1 VGELMSEPSVSVIIP
16 VLNEERFLKQSVQ
29 AILNQNYS
37 GQFEIILALG
47 PSKDQTNVIAQ
58 ELAQDKR
65 IKLVENPSGRTASAL
80 NNAIKNSNFDIIVR
94 LDGHAIVD
102 SSYIKNAVNTL
113 LESGADNVG
122 GLMKAEG
129 TNAFEKSVAAAM
141 TSKFGVGNAPFHV
154 GGKSGEVD
162 TVYLG
167 TFRKSAL
174 ERVGYFD
181 ESFIRAQ
188 DWEMNYRIR
197 KTGGKIWFNPD
208 LVVSYRPR
216 KNILQLA
223 KQYFEYGQWRKQVTK
238 TYPETVSM
246 RYLAPPVTVSGL
258 IAGFVMVLFSK
269 ILEINW
275 LQIGWLAPLI
285 YLTVILLAFLS
296 IGSKIGLLSRLYL
309 LLVLPTM
316 HLSWGVGFL
325 KGSKRL

>member
-1 VGELMSEPSVSVIIP
+1 MSEPAVSVIIP

-37 GQFEIILALG
+37 GQLEIILALG

-58 ELAQDKR
+58 ELAKDQR
-65 IKLVENPSGRTASAL
+65 IKLVENPSGRTAAAL

-102 SSYIKNAVNTL
+102 SNYIKNAVKTL
-113 LESGADNVG
+113 VESGADNVG

-216 KNILQLA
+216 KNLLQLA

-238 TYPETVSM
+238 TYPETVSL
-246 RYLAPPVTVSGL
+246 RYLAPPITVSGL
-258 IAGFVMVLFSK
+258 IAGIIMVLFSK
-269 ILEINW
+269 ILDINW
-275 LQIGWLAPLI
+275 LQIGWLAPLV

>member
-1 VGELMSEPSVSVIIP
+1 MGELMSEPSVSVIIP

-58 ELAQDKR
+58 ELVQDKR

-275 LQIGWLAPLI
+275 LQIGWLAPLV

>member
-1 VGELMSEPSVSVIIP
+1 MSEPSVSVIIP

-47 PSKDQTNVIAQ
+47 PSKDKTNVIAQ

-223 KQYFEYGQWRKQVTK
+223 KQYFEYGRWRKQVTK

-269 ILEINW
+269 ILDINW
-275 LQIGWLAPLI
+275 LQIGWLAPLV

>member
-1 VGELMSEPSVSVIIP
+1 VGELMSEPAVSVIIP

-29 AILNQNYS
+29 AILNQNYP
-37 GQFEIILALG
+37 GQLEIILALG

-58 ELAQDKR
+58 ELAKDQR

-102 SSYIKNAVNTL
+102 SNYIKNAVKTL
-113 LESGADNVG
+113 VESGADNVG

-238 TYPETVSM
+238 TYPETISM

-258 IAGFVMVLFSK
+258 LAGFIMVLFSNVLD
-269 ILEINW
+269 ISW
-275 LQIGWLAPLI
+275 LQIGWLAPLV

>member
-1 VGELMSEPSVSVIIP
+1 MSEPSVSVIIP

-102 SSYIKNAVNTL
+102 SDYIKNAVNTL

-197 KTGGKIWFNPD
+197 KTGGKIWFNPE

-275 LQIGWLAPLI
+275 LQIGWLAPMV

>member
-1 VGELMSEPSVSVIIP
+1 MSEPAVSVIIP

-47 PSKDQTNVIAQ
+47 PSKDQTNFIAQ
-58 ELAQDKR
+58 ELAQDQR

-102 SSYIKNAVNTL
+102 SSYIKNAVKTL

-197 KTGGKIWFNPD
+197 KTGGKIWFNPE
-208 LVVSYRPR
+208 LIVSYRPR

-269 ILEINW
+269 ILDISW
-275 LQIGWLAPLI
+275 LQIGWLAPLV

>member
-1 VGELMSEPSVSVIIP
+1 MSEPAVSVIIP

-58 ELAQDKR
+58 ELAQDQR

-275 LQIGWLAPLI
+275 LQIGWLAPLV

>member
-1 VGELMSEPSVSVIIP
+1 MSEPAVSVIIP

-37 GQFEIILALG
+37 GQLEIILALG

-58 ELAQDKR
+58 DLAKDQR
-65 IKLVENPSGRTASAL
+65 IKLVENPSGRTAAAL
-80 NNAIKNSNFDIIVR
+80 NNAIKNSEFDIIVR

-102 SSYIKNAVNTL
+102 SNYIKNAVKTL
-113 LESGADNVG
+113 VESGADNVG

-216 KNILQLA
+216 KNLLQLA

-246 RYLAPPVTVSGL
+246 RYLAPPITVSGL
-258 IAGFVMVLFSK
+258 IAGIIMVLFSK
-269 ILEINW
+269 ILDINW
-275 LQIGWLAPLI
+275 LQIGWLAPLV

>member
-1 VGELMSEPSVSVIIP
+1 MSEPSVSVIIP

-102 SSYIKNAVNTL
+102 SDYIKNAVNTL

-174 ERVGYFD
+174 EKVGYFD

-269 ILEINW
+269 ILDINW
-275 LQIGWLAPLI
+275 LQIGWLAPLV

>member
-1 VGELMSEPSVSVIIP
+1 MSEPAVSVIIP

-47 PSKDQTNVIAQ
+47 PSKDQTNFIAQ
-58 ELAQDKR
+58 ELAQDQR

-102 SSYIKNAVNTL
+102 SSYIKNAVKTL

-197 KTGGKIWFNPD
+197 KTGGKIWFNPE

-269 ILEINW
+269 ILDISW
-275 LQIGWLAPLI
+275 LQIGWLAPLV

>member
-1 VGELMSEPSVSVIIP
+1 VGELMSEPAVSVIIP

-37 GQFEIILALG
+37 GQLEIILALG

-58 ELAQDKR
+58 ELAKDQR

-102 SSYIKNAVNTL
+102 SNYIKNAIKTL
-113 LESGADNVG
+113 VESGADNVG

-129 TNAFEKSVAAAM
+129 TNPFERSVAAAM

-246 RYLAPPVTVSGL
+246 RYLAPPITVSGL

-275 LQIGWLAPLI
+275 LQIGWLAPI
-285 YLTVILLAFLS
+285 VYLTVILLAFLTV
-296 IGSKIGLLSRLYL
+296 GPKISLLSRLYL

>member
-1 VGELMSEPSVSVIIP
+1 VGELMSEPAVSVIIP

-37 GQFEIILALG
+37 GQLEIILALG
-47 PSKDQTNVIAQ
+47 PSKDQTNFIAQ
-58 ELAQDKR
+58 ELAKDQR

-80 NNAIKNSNFDIIVR
+80 NKAIKNSNFDIIVR

-102 SSYIKNAVNTL
+102 SNYIKNAVKTL
-113 LESGADNVG
+113 VESGADNVG

-197 KTGGKIWFNPD
+197 KTGGRIWFNPD

-246 RYLAPPVTVSGL
+246 RYLAPPITVSGL

-269 ILEINW
+269 ILEIGW
-275 LQIGWLAPLI
+275 LQIGWLAPI
-285 YLTVILLAFLS
+285 VYLTVILLAFLTV
-296 IGSKIGLLSRLYL
+296 GPKISLLSRLYL

>member
-1 VGELMSEPSVSVIIP
+1 VGELMSEPAVSVIIP

-29 AILNQNYS
+29 AILNQNYP
-37 GQFEIILALG
+37 GQLEIILALG
-47 PSKDQTNVIAQ
+47 PSKDQTNIIAQ
-58 ELAQDKR
+58 ELAKDQR

-102 SSYIKNAVNTL
+102 SNYIKNAVKTL
-113 LESGADNVG
+113 VESGADNVG

-246 RYLAPPVTVSGL
+246 RYLAPPITVSGL

-275 LQIGWLAPLI
+275 LQIGWLAPI
-285 YLTVILLAFLS
+285 VYLTVILLAFLTV
-296 IGSKIGLLSRLYL
+296 GPKISLLSRLYL

>member
-1 VGELMSEPSVSVIIP
+1 MSEPSVSVIIP

-102 SSYIKNAVNTL
+102 SDYIKNAVKTL

-269 ILEINW
+269 ILDINW
-275 LQIGWLAPLI
+275 LQIGWLAPLV

>member
-1 VGELMSEPSVSVIIP
+1 VGELMSEPAVSVIIP

-223 KQYFEYGQWRKQVTK
+223 KQYFEYGRWRKQVTK

-275 LQIGWLAPLI
+275 LQIGWLAPLV

>member
-1 VGELMSEPSVSVIIP
+1 MSEPAVSVIIP
-16 VLNEERFLKQSVQ
+16 VLNEERFLKQSVE

-37 GQFEIILALG
+37 GQLEIILALG

-58 ELAQDKR
+58 ELAKDQR
-65 IKLVENPSGRTASAL
+65 IKLVENPSGRTAAAL
-80 NNAIKNSNFDIIVR
+80 NNAIKNSEFDIIVR

-102 SSYIKNAVNTL
+102 SNYIKNAVKTL
-113 LESGADNVG
+113 VESGADNVG

-216 KNILQLA
+216 KNLLQLA

-246 RYLAPPVTVSGL
+246 RYLAPPITVSGL
-258 IAGFVMVLFSK
+258 IAGIIMVLFSK
-269 ILEINW
+269 ILDINW
-275 LQIGWLAPLI
+275 LQIGWLAPLV

>member
-1 VGELMSEPSVSVIIP
+1 VGELMSEPAVSVIIP

-47 PSKDQTNVIAQ
+47 PSKDQTNFIAQ
-58 ELAQDKR
+58 ELAQDQR

-102 SSYIKNAVNTL
+102 SSYIKNAVKTL

-269 ILEINW
+269 ILDISW
-275 LQIGWLAPLI
+275 LQIGWLAPLV

>member
-1 VGELMSEPSVSVIIP
+1 MSEPAVSVIIP

-37 GQFEIILALG
+37 GQLEIILALG
-47 PSKDQTNVIAQ
+47 PSKDQTNFIAQ
-58 ELAQDKR
+58 ELAKDQR

-80 NNAIKNSNFDIIVR
+80 NKAIKNSNFDIIVR

-102 SSYIKNAVNTL
+102 SNYINNAVKTL
-113 LESGADNVG
+113 VESGADNVG

-197 KTGGKIWFNPD
+197 KTGGRIWFNPD

-246 RYLAPPVTVSGL
+246 RYLAPPITVTGL
-258 IAGFVMVLFSK
+258 IAGFIMVLFSK

-275 LQIGWLAPLI
+275 LQIGWLAPI
-285 YLTVILLAFLS
+285 VYLTVILLAFLTV
-296 IGSKIGLLSRLYL
+296 GPKISLLSRLYL